1 MSISILSSLNAWRVS
16 LFMKIRKRNYERGYL
31 NDIRGKI
38 AALSNPQELSKEQE
52 KEISN
57 YYTGLIGKDVPHE
70 WHRYFFARTGS
81 FAKEYIP
88 TGFYRT
94 ELFGKINNDPFRAA
108 YGDKNLAEVLFP
120 NAPHPK
126 TFLRNINGYYYV
138 DGKPVSEETAI
149 ERCKN
154 LGHVIIKPSLECRG
168 KGVQRVAFSDGKID
182 GTHQTISELF
192 GSYSRDFLVQEV
204 IKQHDIMAALNP
216 SSINT
221 IRIVTYR
228 SGMDVVVLYSVIRIG
243 RKGAVID
250 NECAGGISTYIDENG
265 RLGRFAYGAPGEDRI
280 EKSDTGVVLSG
291 YVIPSFKEVIELVT
305 GLHYSLPFFNIVGW
319 DIAIGEAGNPI
330 LVEWNT
336 CPDFSQSAFGPAF
349 GKYTERIIKDNY
361 YKPNTVNVNW

>member
-126 TFLRNINGYYYV
+126 TFLRNINGYYYF
-138 DGKPVSEETAI
+138 DGLPISKQEAI

-154 LGHVIIKPSLECRG
+154 VGDAIIKPSLECRG
-168 KGVQRVAFSDGKID
+168 KGVRRVLLSDGKVD
-182 GTHQTISELF
+182 GSSQTIRELF
-192 GSYSRDFLVQEV
+192 DSYSRDFLLQEL
-204 IKQHDIMAALNP
+204 IQQHGKMAALNP

-221 IRIVTYR
+221 IRVVTYR
-228 SGMDVVVLYSVIRIG
+228 SEMDILVLYSVIRIG
-243 RKGAVID
+243 RLGAVID
-250 NECAGGISTYIDENG
+250 NECAGGISTSIDENG
-265 RLGRFAYGAPGEDRI
+265 RLGRYAYGAPGEDRI
-280 EKSDTGVVLSG
+280 EKSDTGVLLSG
-291 YVIPSFKEVIELVT
+291 YEIPSYKRVLQLVKE
-305 GLHYSLPFFNIVGW
+305 LHYSLPFFNIVGW
-319 DIAIGEAGNPI
+319 DIAIGVNGDPI

-349 GKYTERIIKDNY
+349 GKYTEKIIKDNY
-361 YKPNTVNVNW
+361 HKTNTLNVNW